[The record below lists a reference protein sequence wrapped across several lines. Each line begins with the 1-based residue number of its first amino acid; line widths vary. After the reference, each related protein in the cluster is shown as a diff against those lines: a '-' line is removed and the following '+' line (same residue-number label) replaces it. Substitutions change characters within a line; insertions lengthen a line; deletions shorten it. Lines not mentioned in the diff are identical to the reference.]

1 MYVLRYDDQISR
13 TSSDLTE
20 IRDDPFMGY
29 DEQSLK
35 VNSIKF
41 YDMEEDEADVEIDQV
56 VPTQNCD
63 DKSTITIKQDED
75 QMIIVLCVD

>member
-13 TSSDLTE
+13 TSSDITD

-35 VNSIKF
+35 INSINF
-41 YDMEEDEADVEIDQV
+41 YDMEEDEADIEIDQV
-56 VPTQNCD
+56 VPTQCD
-63 DKSTITIKQDED
+63 DKSTKIIKKDD
-75 QMIIVLCVD
+75 NIIIVLCVD

>member
-1 MYVLRYDDQISR
+1 M
-13 TSSDLTE
+13 TE

-35 VNSIKF
+35 INSIKF

-63 DKSTITIKQDED
+63 DKSTIITIKQDED
-75 QMIIVLCVD
+75 LIIVLCVD